1 MTMPRLLVAT
11 GRAARRGAL
20 AAVAGVAFALAALP
34 SAWAQMQADPAAALR
49 ARHVA
54 LRDALQQNDFKRPL
68 VLESVQTAGDL
79 KGDIHA
85 LVDHPFERVDAA
97 LRTPAQWC
105 EIMMLHLNVKHC
117 RAAGGAGGAPQT
129 LQLSIGKKYD
139 QPLEDTYRVQFA
151 WRSVVRTA
159 DYLQIQLRADEGP
172 LGTRDYRI
180 ALEAVA
186 IDAKHSFIHMTYAY
200 SYGMAARIAMQ
211 GYLATL
217 GRGKV
222 GFSVV
227 GREADG
233 KPVYVDNVRGVAERN
248 TMRYYLAID
257 TALDTYA
264 LPPAEQQD
272 KRLRE
277 WFAAT
282 ERYPRQLHE
291 MEQADYLEM
300 KKKEMKRQREGG

>member
-1 MTMPRLLVAT
+1 MRFSS
-11 GRAARRGAL
+11 L
-20 AAVAGVAFALAALP
+20 A
-34 SAWAQMQADPAAALR
+34 AAALR
-49 ARHVA
+49 RAGVLLAGLALALAMPALAQEAGA
-54 LRDALQQNDFKRPL
+54 LRNKNATLQDKFATNQFGRPL
-68 VLESVQTAGDL
+68 VLESTQTAGDL

-85 LVDHPFERVDAA
+85 LVAHPFERVDAA

-117 RAAGGAGGAPQT
+117 RAAGGAAGGAPQT

-186 IDAKHSFIHMTYAY
+186 IDPKHSFIHMTYAY
-200 SYGMAARIAMQ
+200 GYGMAARIAMQ
-211 GYLATL
+211 GYLSTL
-217 GRGKV
+217 GRGKI

-227 GREADG
+227 GRESDG

-277 WFAAT
+277 WFTAT